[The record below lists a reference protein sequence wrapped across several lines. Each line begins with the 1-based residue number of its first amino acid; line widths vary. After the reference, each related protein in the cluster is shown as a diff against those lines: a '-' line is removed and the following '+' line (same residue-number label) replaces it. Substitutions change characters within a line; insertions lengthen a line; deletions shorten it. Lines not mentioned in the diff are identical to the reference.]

1 MPVRFVRVLRQ
12 SGMKYGFAV
21 DDTGRRWRGFYATT
35 KPEIILYTAHLH
47 DVGLC
52 CCCRGRVY
60 SGWECMDKNGGD
72 LCETCVQLPPSD
84 KVFVTAC
91 TRSKFDSVL
100 AAFFCRP
107 SFVLNKSLREK

>member
-1 MPVRFVRVLRQ
+1 MSVRFVRVLRQ

-21 DDTGRRWRGFYATT
+21 DDTGRRWRGFFASTA
-35 KPEIILYTAHLH
+35 PEVILHTANLH
-47 DVGLC
+47 DVGIC
-52 CCCRGRVY
+52 CSCRGRVF
-60 SGWECMDKNGGD
+60 SGWECMDKSED
-72 LCETCVQLPPSD
+72 LCDWCARMPPND

-91 TRSKFDSVL
+91 TKSKFDSVL